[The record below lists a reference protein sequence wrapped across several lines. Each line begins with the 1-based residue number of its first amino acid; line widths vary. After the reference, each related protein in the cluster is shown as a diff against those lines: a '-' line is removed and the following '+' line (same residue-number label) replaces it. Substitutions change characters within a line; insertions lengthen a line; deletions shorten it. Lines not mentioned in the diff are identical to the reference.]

1 MQQTFLTSDEVYED
15 LCNKIEKLVYMPGER
30 LSENELCKTYGVTRH
45 IIRAAITRLKDR
57 RLITVYPQR
66 GTFVSLIDM
75 KLVGMV
81 LYLRES
87 SEQEAIRLL
96 KFKSDEVLE
105 AMYSQMEKCICE
117 QEKIIEEGVD
127 MEHFYEVDGSFHRCL
142 HRAINQE
149 DVLQLI
155 AEHYIHVRRWRNFEM
170 GGTKRQKFLVAEHK
184 ELLEALKAKNYKKA
198 HELLHHHLNT
208 VERLSY
214 IFKENNQEYFT
225 NFPDSSKN

>member
-30 LSENELCKTYGVTRH
+30 LSENELCKKYGVTRH

-57 RLITVYPQR
+57 KLITVYPQR

-81 LYLRES
+81 LYLREA

-96 KFKSDEVLE
+96 KFKSDEVLNT
-105 AMYSQMEKCICE
+105 MFSQMEECIHE
-117 QEKIIEEGVD
+117 QEKVIEEGVA
-127 MEHFYEVDGSFHRCL
+127 MENFYKVDGAFHRCL
-142 HRAINQE
+142 HRAIDQE
-149 DVLQLI
+149 DVLELI

-170 GGTKRQKFLVAEHK
+170 GGTKRQKSLVAEHR
-184 ELLEALKAKNYKKA
+184 ELLEALKARDFKKA
-198 HELLHHHLNT
+198 HELLHYHLNT
-208 VERLSY
+208 VQRLSY
-214 IFKENNQEYFT
+214 IFKENNPEYFVGI
-225 NFPDSSKN
+225 